1 MVSVEIKDQEVEEDK
16 KKGLDLKTQDSS
28 KRSQVK
34 VDYVIVFSLKPL
46 NREKVEDKAKYTN
59 QLKEEYTNLLSRLHE
74 VGLSAIGRPGAK
86 GSDELLIL
94 VTALDESRIS
104 KEVENERMLDWLNGI
119 SCVKPQSHSDPPTSQ
134 ASQAS
139 YRPSDRLRHLYNII
153 TQESNP
159 SSSESPLSPQ
169 LHRSLSGPG
178 AGINPGQAPFAHVK
192 SIFPPHDLEF
202 NHQWISKWSDRSH
215 FSIKIPQIELDQ
227 IKDIY
232 GEGIGYYFAFL
243 NFYFQALILP
253 SIMGFVIWSF
263 GIKLSITYSISLI
276 LWSLVF
282 VEAWMMKER
291 LLAIRWNSLACYKV
305 EKRRIQFKPEKV
317 VKNVITNELVGY
329 FPWWKREAR
338 KFMTVPVLIVF
349 AICLVTIITGITA
362 IELIV
367 GEVYNGPFK
376 KVLSL
381 LPTVLFAACVPQLV
395 SLWKSVAI
403 RLVTWENHTYESAY
417 DRSLTIKMF
426 IVHALVAY
434 ASLILT
440 AFVYVPFGSLLI
452 PHLATFT
459 HKMIKHESVPVE
471 EKAVRYLNKQ
481 TLNWSTYSIDN
492 QRLYQQLFAY
502 IFTNQVVNS
511 FTEIGLPYLIKIVSF
526 KYQKLIEERQNQKG
540 SDGGISKKDSRMVPD
555 LEDEKELLE
564 RLREEA
570 GLPEYQLFVEY
581 AEMAIQFGYVVLWT
595 WPIAPFACF
604 INNFFELRTDAIK
617 LTKQSRRPIPTRT
630 DSIGPWLDVLSSLT
644 WFGAVMNTALVY
656 LFQPTQAINA
666 SSVLNPRSE
675 TNSTMNPTFTNQTLS
690 NQTMFT
696 NLLEATIIKSK
707 LTHHQ
712 ITQTSNQDL
721 FQSLLSILISSLIP
735 ILVSE
740 HLFLF
745 SKVLIKKIINRLMW
759 LDSEAF
765 ILKRKSEWDLKESF
779 LNRFSSSDWSLIL
792 NDSSTNKDHQPIR
805 QKEKIEE
812 GLSHEV
818 FWSRN
823 DLGLEEINRL
833 AKAD

>member
-1 MVSVEIKDQEVEEDK
+1 
-16 KKGLDLKTQDSS
+16 
-28 KRSQVK
+28 
-34 VDYVIVFSLKPL
+34 
-46 NREKVEDKAKYTN
+46 
-59 QLKEEYTNLLSRLHE
+59 
-74 VGLSAIGRPGAK
+74 
-86 GSDELLIL
+86 
-94 VTALDESRIS
+94 
-104 KEVENERMLDWLNGI
+104 MLDWLHGI
-119 SCVKPQSHSDPPTSQ
+119 TCVKPQSQSDPTSFS
-134 ASQAS
+134 SQP
-139 YRPSDRLRHLYNII
+139 YKPSDRLRHLYNII

-169 LHRSLSGPG
+169 LHRALSGPG
-178 AGINPGQAPFAHVK
+178 AGINPGRAPFEHVK

-202 NHQWISKWSDRSH
+202 NHQWISRWSDRSH
-215 FSIKIPQIELDQ
+215 FSIKIPQVELDQ

-253 SIMGFVIWSF
+253 SMMGFVIWSF
-263 GIKLSITYSISLI
+263 GIKLSTTYSIGLI

-282 VEAWMMKER
+282 VEAWSMKER

-305 EKRRIQFKPEKV
+305 EKWRIQFKPEKV
-317 VKNVITNELVGY
+317 VKNVITNELVGH

-338 KFMTVPVLIVF
+338 KLVTVPVLIIF
-349 AICLVTIITGITA
+349 AMCLVAIITGITA

-452 PHLATFT
+452 PHLAKFT
-459 HKMIKHESVPVE
+459 HKMIKHDSIPVE
-471 EKAVRYLNKQ
+471 GKAVKYLNQQ
-481 TLNWSTYSIDN
+481 TFNWSTYSIDN

-526 KYQKLIEERQNQKG
+526 KYNQLIEERQNKKE
-540 SDGGISKKDSRMVPD
+540 SDGQVSKKDLMVIPD
-555 LEDEKELLE
+555 LEDEKVLLD

-617 LTKQSRRPIPTRT
+617 LTKQSRRPIPTRS
-630 DSIGPWLDVLSSLT
+630 DSIGPWLDVLGSLT
-644 WFGAVMNTALVY
+644 WFGAVLNTALVY

-666 SSVLNPRSE
+666 SSVLNTRQHA
-675 TNSTMNPTFTNQTLS
+675 NSTINTPFTNDTSS
-690 NQTMFT
+690 NQTIFT

-707 LTHHQ
+707 LNHSQ
-712 ITQTSNQDL
+712 ITKTSNQEL
-721 FQSLLSILISSLIP
+721 YQSLLSILFSTLIP
-735 ILVSE
+735 ILISE

-745 SKVLIKKIINRLMW
+745 SKGLIKNIINRSMW

-765 ILKRKSEWDLKESF
+765 VLKRRSEWELKQTF
-779 LNRFSSSDWSLIL
+779 LDRLDSSDWSLIL
-792 NDSSTNKDHQPIR
+792 NDAHQ
-805 QKEKIEE
+805 QKKGVDDQSKVKED
-812 GLSHEV
+812 GLSNET
-818 FWSRN
+818 FWNRD
-823 DLGLEEINRL
+823 DLGLEEINRMV
-833 AKAD
+833 KVD

>member
-1 MVSVEIKDQEVEEDK
+1 MVEIKDQEVEEDK

-46 NREKVEDKAKYTN
+46 NREKVEDKAKYIN
-59 QLKEEYTNLLSRLHE
+59 QLKEEYTTLLSRLHE
-74 VGLSAIGRPGAK
+74 VGLRAIGRPGAK

-178 AGINPGQAPFAHVK
+178 AGINPGQAPFVHVK

-253 SIMGFVIWSF
+253 SIMGFRH
-263 GIKLSITYSISLI
+263 LDLI

-329 FPWWKREAR
+329 FPGKREAR

-381 LPTVLFAACVPQLV
+381 LPTVCFAACVPQLV

-511 FTEIGLPYLIKIVSF
+511 FTEIGLPYLIKIVS
-526 KYQKLIEERQNQKG
+526 LR

-666 SSVLNPRSE
+666 SLVLNP
-675 TNSTMNPTFTNQTLS
+675 L
-690 NQTMFT
+690 
-696 NLLEATIIKSK
+696 
-707 LTHHQ
+707 
-712 ITQTSNQDL
+712 
-721 FQSLLSILISSLIP
+721 
-735 ILVSE
+735 SE

-765 ILKRKSEWDLKESF
+765 ILKRKSEWDLKSF
-779 LNRFSSSDWSLIL
+779 
-792 NDSSTNKDHQPIR
+792 
-805 QKEKIEE
+805 
-812 GLSHEV
+812 
-818 FWSRN
+818 
-823 DLGLEEINRL
+823 
-833 AKAD
+833 